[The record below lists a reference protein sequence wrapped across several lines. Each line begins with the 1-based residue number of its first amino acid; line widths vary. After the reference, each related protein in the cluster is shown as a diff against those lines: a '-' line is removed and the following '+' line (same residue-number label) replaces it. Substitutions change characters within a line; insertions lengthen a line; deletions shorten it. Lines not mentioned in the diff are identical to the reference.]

1 VFPGRIAKALP
12 ARRWWWLA
20 RVAGCPLVPDEE
32 IVLLA
37 PHHARKCLSLNVAE
51 IVGHGQGANVVVE
64 VVGFLSPSLYDVVE
78 LLLVEVSLGF
88 FREPEPNNCSY

>member
-12 ARRWWWLA
+12 ARWRWWLA
-20 RVAGCPLVPDEE
+20 GVAGCPLVPDEE

-51 IVGHGQGANVVVE
+51 IVSHGQVADMLVE
-64 VVGFLSPSLYDVVE
+64 VVGYLSSPLNDVVE
-78 LLLVEVSLGF
+78 LLHVELSLGF
-88 FREPEPNNCSY
+88 LREPEPNNCFY